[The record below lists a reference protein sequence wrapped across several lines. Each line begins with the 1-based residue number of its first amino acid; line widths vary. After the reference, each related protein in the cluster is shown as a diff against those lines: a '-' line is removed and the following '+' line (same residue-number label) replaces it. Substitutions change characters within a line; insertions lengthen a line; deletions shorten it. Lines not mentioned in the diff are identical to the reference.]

1 MFGSAFTDHRYVP
14 ENEGIRSLG
23 AVETNPGRMGFDD
36 NYNKLKCW
44 FYDGENENYSL
55 PISCRAL
62 KAINRKSSIEG
73 LDGLKSGKGK
83 AHIRLGL
90 ANAWD
95 GQPDN
100 NWNPK
105 RCYAMVNGILFV

>member
-1 MFGSAFTDHRYVP
+1 MFGYAFTDHRYVP

-55 PISCRAL
+55 PVSCRAL
-62 KAINRKSSIEG
+62 KYLYAQSGIEG
-73 LDGLKSGKGK
+73 LDDLKSGKRN

-90 ANAWD
+90 ANAWV
-95 GQPDN
+95 GHDN
-100 NWNPK
+100 DWNPK
-105 RCYAMVNGILFV
+105 RCCAMVNGIFFI